1 MKLKPGSVQLP
12 LEGYQSPVKLQY
24 QLWLLGFQDK
34 CVILKGI
41 DVLYPAGKP
50 VELVVGVD
58 VPVGVVGSVG
68 DGVLVED
75 GISDVVLVQVAFS
88 GSVKFDGI
96 V

>member
-1 MKLKPGSVQLP
+1 M
-12 LEGYQSPVKLQY
+12 
-24 QLWLLGFQDK
+24 
-34 CVILKGI
+34 
-41 DVLYPAGKP
+41 LYPAGKP